1 MFDDEELEQIRDEQD
16 EWQGHVDRQT
26 VKKSRTSR
34 GLLIGSMTASTVM
47 AVVMVFIAVSGGLAA
62 QALIGVA
69 GVGGFAAEIQEVDN
83 ADNRAI
89 YPALGPTAACD
100 SDVDVNEGPAD
111 GGLDTGSGVALP
123 QLRAEIGNLSIPS
136 GQALILTKDIN
147 LPDTFLTDLQT
158 FRVSVK
164 QNASKGGNVAINDA
178 ILYLTGLKAD
188 QISIQNAQIREFFSE
203 NASASFFSGGNQ
215 KAVINNNARPGEFA
229 IQNRPGST
237 ANAQIINA
245 SARAHFVAFDQLDIE
260 NIQIQTKYGT
270 VNDELNDVISI
281 NSTSGCPAKTNGTGT
296 DAPTGST

>member
-83 ADNRAI
+83 ADNIAI

-100 SDVDVNEGPAD
+100 SDVDFNEGPAD

-123 QLRAEIGNLSIPS
+123 QLRAEIGNLSIPP

-164 QNASKGGNVAINDA
+164 QNASKGGNVNINDA

-215 KAVINNNARPGEFA
+215 KAVINDNARPGEFA
-229 IQNRPGST
+229 IQNRPQSN

-270 VNDELNDVISI
+270 VSDPLNDVVSI
-281 NSTSGCPAKTNGTGT
+281 NSTSGCPAKTDGTGT
-296 DAPTGST
+296 DGPTGST